1 VGLTTSL
8 KGHKKG
14 QARMARLRRFTLS
27 QNDSGRWNLKADKS
41 KRVVHTFITKQ
52 NATKRDVLKKLLGKE
67 GGSVKIQKENGR
79 IQEER
84 TYSRKKDPKSS
95 KG

>member
-1 VGLTTSL
+1 
-8 KGHKKG
+8 
-14 QARMARLRRFTLS
+14 MAKLRKYTLS
-27 QNDSGRWNLKADKS
+27 QNDSGRWNLKNDS
-41 KRVVHTFITKQ
+41 SNRTVHTFKTKQ
-52 NATKRDVLKKLLGKE
+52 NATKGGVMKKLLGKE

-84 TYSRKKDPKSS
+84 TYPRSKDPKSS

>member
-1 VGLTTSL
+1 VAAGQDRWELT
-8 KGHKKG
+8 
-14 QARMARLRRFTLS
+14 
-27 QNDSGRWNLKADKS
+27 NDKTDK
-41 KRVVHTFITKQ
+41 VVKSWDGKEA
-52 NATKRDVLKKLLGKE
+52 ATKGGVLERTVGSE

-84 TYSRKKDPKSS
+84 TYPGSKDPRES